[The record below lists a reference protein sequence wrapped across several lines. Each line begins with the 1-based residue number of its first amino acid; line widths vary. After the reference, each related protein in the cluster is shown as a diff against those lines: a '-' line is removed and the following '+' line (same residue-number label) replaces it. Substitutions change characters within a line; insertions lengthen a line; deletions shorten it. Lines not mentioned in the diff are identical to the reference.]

1 MEEIIS
7 KANVEL
13 DKNIISPF
21 AKSLYQFHL
30 KNAIIKILS
39 QDVLKNFKN
48 WRLEPQTPQQREQT
62 TIVRFKDYE
71 LSVQCRLIRYKKR
84 TGLLTSIEIT
94 PNFLIRIDIEGN
106 TTVKYREWGSK
117 YKTLL
122 TNDLHIPCNLK
133 F

>member
-71 LSVQCRLIRYKKR
+71 LSVQCRLIR
-84 TGLLTSIEIT
+84 
-94 PNFLIRIDIEGN
+94 
-106 TTVKYREWGSK
+106 
-117 YKTLL
+117 
-122 TNDLHIPCNLK
+122 
-133 F
+133 

>member
-13 DKNIISPF
+13 DKNNIPPF
-21 AKSLYQFHL
+21 AKELYEIHL
-30 KNAIIKILS
+30 KKAILKILS
-39 QDVLKNFKN
+39 PDVLKNFKN
-48 WRLEPQTPQQREQT
+48 YRLEPQTPQQRRQF
-62 TIVRFKDYE
+62 TIVRFNNGE
-71 LSVQCRLIRYKKR
+71 LRVQCILIRYEGQYR
-84 TGLLTSIEIT
+84 ERV
-94 PNFLIRIDIEGN
+94 PNFIIRIDIEGN
-106 TTVKYREWGSK
+106 TTVKYKGKDE